1 MHRVVFGE
9 RKRPPHKTSKPLAQH
24 VVEALHMTG
33 LARAF
38 ARRPVLLLGQHLGV
52 GRPKVRVEQ
61 AALVTSG
68 DALPQQAAGLLAA
81 TADHVGEDLP
91 RPAALGQSHPALVLA
106 PKDERPE
113 FIEFQRLRLLR
124 GRQGLSQR
132 RQMARFF

>member
-1 MHRVVFGE
+1 LSCISSFVVHRVVFGE

-68 DALPQQAAGLLAA
+68 DALPQQAGGFDPSSNSPTVSVRLKDSSPTLPHVMGLLS
-81 TADHVGEDLP
+81 TSCLFS
-91 RPAALGQSHPALVLA
+91 RL
-106 PKDERPE
+106 
-113 FIEFQRLRLLR
+113 FI
-124 GRQGLSQR
+124 SAS
-132 RQMARFF
+132 MDVV